1 MSILFTN
8 IYLFF
13 GIHLFWLYKS
23 KYQVVKL
30 AAIVHIDHLKQL
42 SMQTSLDTIKT
53 HATTAFT

>member
-1 MSILFTN
+1 M
-8 IYLFF
+8 YLFF

-23 KYQVVKL
+23 KYEVVKL